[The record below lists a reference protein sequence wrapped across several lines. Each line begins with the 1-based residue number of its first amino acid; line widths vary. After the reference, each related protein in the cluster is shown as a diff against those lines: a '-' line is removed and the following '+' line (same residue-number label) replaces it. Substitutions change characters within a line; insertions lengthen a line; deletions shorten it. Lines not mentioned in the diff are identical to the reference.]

1 MGVWVFVGEGSRGEI
16 MSWVTGGEGWKAGRW
31 ARIPGQAFAELP
43 FEEEILEFIGFLGHG
58 ATIRRLT
65 DAYKEYYAFAT
76 EEATPKPKASSRR
89 KRSGSNTSITPPT
102 TTTTLTKIVAVIP
115 KPTATAKGKQPAK
128 AKSLSDA
135 SEVARTEAQQL
146 KIVLKRSRQQT
157 HIS

>member
-43 FEEEILEFIGFLGHG
+43 FEEEILEFIGFLGH
-58 ATIRRLT
+58 
-65 DAYKEYYAFAT
+65 
-76 EEATPKPKASSRR
+76 EATPKPKASSRR